1 MLEYK
6 EPGDGCLSSHFMVRV
21 RDELGSGD
29 LGLRPLLLR
38 SSEDKV
44 TDSGSRDEASLV
56 LDSFRLLA
64 RLCEKP
70 SPENEEKNE
79 RENMILGETD
89 SFSGG
94 SKIFQVADCKP
105 REGKANFGLIVNL
118 S

>member
-21 RDELGSGD
+21 KDELGRGD

-56 LDSFRLLA
+56 LDSFRLLI
-64 RLCEKP
+64 LTEVKI
-70 SPENEEKNE
+70 EEKF
-79 RENMILGETD
+79 RFR
-89 SFSGG
+89 S
-94 SKIFQVADCKP
+94 V
-105 REGKANFGLIVNL
+105 
-118 S
+118 

>member
-21 RDELGSGD
+21 RDELGSDD

-70 SPENEEKNE
+70 SPENKNKIE
-79 RENMILGETD
+79 REDTIVDPRNSWIRYRV
-89 SFSGG
+89 FSKG
-94 SKIFQVADCKP
+94 
-105 REGKANFGLIVNL
+105 
-118 S
+118 